1 MSELDVLREQIDEI
15 DRKIVALYEKRA
27 AVSKRVGA
35 YKKQA
40 GLPVRDEQRE
50 KSVIASRVR
59 LLVDETLAPDI
70 EELFCLMMRLS
81 REKQA

>member
-40 GLPVRDEQRE
+40 GLTVLDEQRE

>member
-15 DRKIVALYEKRA
+15 DRKIVALYEKRE

-40 GLPVRDEQRE
+40 GLPVLDEQRE

-70 EELFCLMMRLS
+70 EELFCLMMRMS